1 MSKLTLEELDDW
13 KQNDPGG
20 LDADEI
26 LKLIAGAR
34 AHLEGKHIL
43 DLWEWFRQRGNYAA
57 CSEIFCYA
65 RDHGFKLDYPK
76 LYGAKGMKARGD
88 EQLIEQ
94 LEKGWRPSS
103 QETDALMERAANR
116 LRALAAENARLRA
129 DKVTMRSEKHE

>member
-1 MSKLTLEELDDW
+1 MSELTLEELDDW

-26 LKLIAGAR
+26 LKLIAAAR

-76 LYGAKGMKARGD
+76 HDK
-88 EQLIEQ
+88 
-94 LEKGWRPSS
+94 LEPAPAS
-103 QETDALMERAANR
+103 QERHCKER
-116 LRALAAENARLRA
+116 RA
-129 DKVTMRSEKHE
+129 